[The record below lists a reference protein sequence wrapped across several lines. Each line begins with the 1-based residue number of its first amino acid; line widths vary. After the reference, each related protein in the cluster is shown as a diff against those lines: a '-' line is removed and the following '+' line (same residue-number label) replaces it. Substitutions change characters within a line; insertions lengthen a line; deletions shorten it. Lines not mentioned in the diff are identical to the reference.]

1 MGTCLIGQRSI
12 ISLLILKMNLEE
24 KVEKL
29 KENETLKNF
38 IELIVLFPMRF
49 RSRRSSRIKHSERT
63 EALESVRNVLIK
75 ADAANARNS
84 KKIFN
89 LAFYAL
95 LFDQDLAYFTDAIV
109 QAVGDRKRRFLAK
122 NEAILL
128 HEVAQ
133 DLTHMLGKD
142 FRQAVSNISA
152 PNHIVSELNS
162 VSSDLNKFWQNHR
175 AYLGNIRNTLAAHRE
190 KDSLKYSEMLDSLNP
205 LEIMKIAVEF
215 SQLLERL
222 AGTIIQLTKLTANP
236 KVIIEDILNS

>member
-1 MGTCLIGQRSI
+1 
-12 ISLLILKMNLEE
+12 MNLEE

-49 RSRRSSRIKHSERT
+49 RSRRSFRLKHSERI

-75 ADAANARNS
+75 ADAANAENS
-84 KKIFN
+84 KKVFN

-109 QAVGDRKRRFLAK
+109 LAVGDRKRRFMAK

-128 HEVAQ
+128 YEVAQ
-133 DLTHMLGKD
+133 DFPHMLGKD
-142 FRQAVSNISA
+142 FRQAVSNIGAS
-152 PNHIVSELNS
+152 NRIVSELNS
-162 VSSDLNKFWQNHR
+162 VSSDLNKFWQLHR
-175 AYLGNIRNTLAAHRE
+175 TYLGDIRNTLAAHRE
-190 KDSLKYSEMLDSLNP
+190 QDSLKYSEMLDSLNP
-205 LEIMKIAVEF
+205 LEIMKTAVEF

-222 AGTIIQLTKLTANP
+222 TRILIQLMQLTNNP